1 MSKWYLLDR
10 CLTGNKLI
18 YCRWY
23 NMHFQITTHMR
34 TYTKFYLNVNIAV
47 EFRVITVEKL
57 LITVESL
64 VIMA

>member
-18 YCRWY
+18 YYRWY

-47 EFRVITVEKL
+47 EFRVITVE
-57 LITVESL
+57 SL

>member
-1 MSKWYLLDR
+1 
-10 CLTGNKLI
+10 
-18 YCRWY
+18 
-23 NMHFQITTHMR
+23 MR
-34 TYTKFYLNVNIAV
+34 TYTKFYMNVNIAV